1 MRILLVEDNARLSA
15 LIGDALKANGFAI
28 DTAAL
33 AADAETALASTS
45 YDAIVLD
52 LGLPDADGMTV
63 LTTAR
68 RRGLTAPVLILTARD
83 GAQDTI
89 DGLNGGADDYMHKP
103 FAMDELVARL
113 RALLRRPSQMLDAV
127 IREGNMALDCAQRSV
142 RIDGERV
149 DLSRREFGALELLLR
164 RNGRVV
170 TKADMEESFYGQGE
184 EVASNAV
191 EVLIHR
197 VRKKLTAAGA
207 DAEIHTL
214 RGIGYLLTNRSS

>member
-170 TKADMEESFYGQGE
+170 TKADMEKSFYGQGE

>member
-1 MRILLVEDNARLSA
+1 
-15 LIGDALKANGFAI
+15 
-28 DTAAL
+28 
-33 AADAETALASTS
+33 
-45 YDAIVLD
+45 
-52 LGLPDADGMTV
+52 
-63 LTTAR
+63 
-68 RRGLTAPVLILTARD
+68 
-83 GAQDTI
+83 
-89 DGLNGGADDYMHKP
+89 
-103 FAMDELVARL
+103 
-113 RALLRRPSQMLDAV
+113 
-127 IREGNMALDCAQRSV
+127 MALDCAQRSV

-207 DAEIHTL
+207 SAEIHTL
-214 RGIGYLLTNRSS
+214 RGIGYLLTNRAS

>member
-15 LIGDALKANGFAI
+15 LIGDALKANGFAV
-28 DTAAL
+28 DTAVL
-33 AADAETALASTS
+33 AADAQTAIVSIS

-52 LGLPDADGMTV
+52 LGLPDDDGMSV
-63 LTTAR
+63 LSLAR
-68 RRGLTAPVLILTARD
+68 RRGLATPILVLTARD
-83 GAQDTI
+83 GAQDTV

-113 RALLRRPSQMLDAV
+113 RAVLRRPRQLLDAV
-127 IREGNMALDCAQRSV
+127 ICEGNIALDCAQRSV
-142 RIDGERV
+142 SIDGQSV
-149 DLSRREFGALELLLR
+149 GLSRREFGALELLLR

-170 TKADMEESFYGQGE
+170 TKPDMEESLYGQGE

-197 VRKKLTAAGA
+197 LRKKLTSAGA
-207 DAEIHTL
+207 GAEIHTL
-214 RGIGYLLTNRSS
+214 RGIGYLLAKPAS

>member
-15 LIGDALKANGFAI
+15 LIGDALKANGFAV
-28 DTAAL
+28 DTAVL
-33 AADAETALASTS
+33 AADAQTAIVSIS

-52 LGLPDADGMTV
+52 LGLPDDDGMSV
-63 LTTAR
+63 LSLAR
-68 RRGLTAPVLILTARD
+68 RRGLATPILVLTARD
-83 GAQDTI
+83 GAQDTV

-113 RALLRRPSQMLDAV
+113 RAVLRRPRQLLDAV
-127 IREGNMALDCAQRSV
+127 ICEGNIALDCAQRSV
-142 RIDGERV
+142 SIDGQSV
-149 DLSRREFGALELLLR
+149 GLSRREFGALELLLR

-170 TKADMEESFYGQGE
+170 TKPDMEKSLYGQGE

-197 VRKKLTAAGA
+197 LRKKLTSAGA
-207 DAEIHTL
+207 GAEIHTL
-214 RGIGYLLTNRSS
+214 RGIGYLLAKPAS

>member
-15 LIGDALKANGFAI
+15 LIGDALKANGFAV
-28 DTAAL
+28 DTAVL
-33 AADAETALASTS
+33 AADAQTAIVSIS

-52 LGLPDADGMTV
+52 LGLPDDDGMSV
-63 LTTAR
+63 LSLAR
-68 RRGLTAPVLILTARD
+68 RRGLATPILVLTARD
-83 GAQDTI
+83 GAQDTV

-113 RALLRRPSQMLDAV
+113 RAVLRRPRQLLDAV
-127 IREGNMALDCAQRSV
+127 ICEGNIALDCAQRSV
-142 RIDGERV
+142 SIDGQSV
-149 DLSRREFGALELLLR
+149 GLSRREFGALELLLR

-170 TKADMEESFYGQGE
+170 TKPDMEELLYGQGE

-197 VRKKLTAAGA
+197 LRKKLTSAGA
-207 DAEIHTL
+207 GAEIHTL
-214 RGIGYLLTNRSS
+214 RGIGYLLAKPAS

>member
-1 MRILLVEDNARLSA
+1 MQILLVEDNARLSA

-170 TKADMEESFYGQGE
+170 TKADMEKSFYGQGE

>member
-113 RALLRRPSQMLDAV
+113 RALLRRPSQMLGAV

-149 DLSRREFGALELLLR
+149 DLSRREFAALELLLR

-170 TKADMEESFYGQGE
+170 AKADMEESFYGQGE

-207 DAEIHTL
+207 SAEIHTL

>member
-33 AADAETALASTS
+33 AADAETALASTT

-149 DLSRREFGALELLLR
+149 DLSRREFAALELLLR

-170 TKADMEESFYGQGE
+170 AKADMEESFYGQGE

-207 DAEIHTL
+207 SAEIHTL

>member
-149 DLSRREFGALELLLR
+149 DLSRREFAALELLLR

-170 TKADMEESFYGQGE
+170 AKADMEESFYGQGE

-207 DAEIHTL
+207 SAEIHTL